1 MKKDGFKMSDSD
13 DKPFECTA
21 PGCGQRFANNDHLE
35 RHKQK
40 HQLTLKFGLLK
51 GSDLSVADQTPTP
64 TRFLRNCEEEGL
76 FQDLDNPFDQDFKR
90 ATVPDQASNSSS
102 AHPTSQLPTGHS
114 SLPNSTATSQNIIV
128 LDDSESKVLLSPPP
142 LTPSQTTKTTAASET
157 KKSVI
162 LTAPVSVLVRVPPH
176 IPPAIPAS
184 IAAPDAQVPS
194 ALPVPSHI
202 QSRANSASSA
212 MPIPSIPTPA
222 IVTSPNASSPPSFIG
237 SAKQRLKEQL
247 KLHQQANPS
256 NIIHRAM
263 TEAVD
268 MVTQQNGMPSPGN
281 HMNHSHNPTTIVVNT
296 QDCKRGPG
304 AGKRPRR
311 TQDEL
316 DPDERRKRFLER
328 NRAAATRCREKRK
341 IWVQQLEKKAEDLTT
356 TNSHLQSEI
365 TLLRTEVAQLKSLLL
380 AHKDCP
386 VTIAQQRNSQLLNH
400 QVGEQTNGVLNAA
413 NSHGE
418 PTTAE
423 DVATSA
429 LTQMAHR
436 ATLELENLAATTI
449 ASVSNAQGVVTTN
462 SNPIGV

>member
-40 HQLTLKFGLLK
+40 HQLTLKFGVLK
-51 GSDLSVADQTPTP
+51 GPDLSVADQTPTP
-64 TRFLRNCEEEGL
+64 TRFLRNCEEVGL
-76 FQDLDNPFDQDFKR
+76 FQDLENPFDQDFKR
-90 ATVPDQASNSSS
+90 ATVPDQAPNSSS
-102 AHPTSQLPTGHS
+102 AHPTTHL
-114 SLPNSTATSQNIIV
+114 STTTTSSQNIIV
-128 LDDSESKVLLSPPP
+128 LNESESKVLLSPPP
-142 LTPSQTTKTTAASET
+142 LAPSQIRITTTAAET
-157 KKSVI
+157 KKS
-162 LTAPVSVLVRVPPH
+162 APASVLVRIPPH

-202 QSRANSASSA
+202 HSRANSTSST

-222 IVTSPNASSPPSFIG
+222 IVTSPNASSPPSFVG

-247 KLHQQANPS
+247 KLHQQANPG
-256 NIIHRAM
+256 NIIHRAF

-268 MVTQQNGMPSPGN
+268 MVTKQNGLPSPGN
-281 HMNHSHNPTTIVVNT
+281 HVNNSHNPSAIVANT
-296 QDCKRGPG
+296 QDSKRVPVG
-304 AGKRPRR
+304 GKRPRR

-341 IWVQQLEKKAEDLTT
+341 IWVQQLEKKAEDLTN
-356 TNSHLQSEI
+356 TNAHLQSEI

-386 VTIAQQRNSQLLNH
+386 VTIAQQRNSQLLSD
-400 QVGEQTNGVLNAA
+400 QTNGVITAA

-418 PTTAE
+418 PATAE

-449 ASVSNAQGVVTTN
+449 SSVSNTQGVITTN

>member
-1 MKKDGFKMSDSD
+1 MRKEGFKMEESD
-13 DKPFECTA
+13 DKPFQCTT

-40 HQLTLKFGLLK
+40 HQLTLKFGSLK
-51 GSDLSVADQTPTP
+51 GTDLTVADQTPTP

-90 ATVPDQASNSSS
+90 AADQPSNSSTSHSS
-102 AHPTSQLPTGHS
+102 AHLSDHNQASLASNGAPTQSV
-114 SLPNSTATSQNIIV
+114 IV
-128 LDDSESKVLLSPPP
+128 IEEAEPKLQ
-142 LTPSQTTKTTAASET
+142 LTPPVENNTAADT
-157 KKSVI
+157 KKVI
-162 LTAPVSVLVRVPPH
+162 ISAAPVSVLVRVPPH

-194 ALPVPSHI
+194 ALPVPSHLHG
-202 QSRANSASSA
+202 RLNSTSSS

-222 IVTSPNASSPPSFIG
+222 IVSSPSASSPPSFMG

-247 KLHQQANPS
+247 KMNQAAQSN

-268 MVTQQNGMPSPGN
+268 MVTSQHNGLPVSPANHINHQQTTVITHNSP
-281 HMNHSHNPTTIVVNT
+281 
-296 QDCKRGPG
+296 QDTKKMSG
-304 AGKRPRR
+304 ASKRPRR

-341 IWVQQLEKKAEDLTT
+341 IWVQQLEKKADDLSN
-356 TNSHLQSEI
+356 TNAHLQSEI

-386 VTIAQQRNSQLLNH
+386 VTIAQQRNAQMLNH
-400 QVGEQTNGVLNAA
+400 QVGEQTNGVHTN
-413 NSHGE
+413 NSHG
-418 PTTAE
+418 TDAASAE

-436 ATLELENLAATTI
+436 ATLELENLAATTMS
-449 ASVSNAQGVVTTN
+449 SVITTN
-462 SNPIGV
+462 TNPIGV

>member
-1 MKKDGFKMSDSD
+1 MEESD
-13 DKPFECTA
+13 DKPFQCTT

-40 HQLTLKFGLLK
+40 HQLTLKFGSLK
-51 GSDLSVADQTPTP
+51 GTDLTVADQTPTP

-90 ATVPDQASNSSS
+90 AADQPSNSSTSHSS
-102 AHPTSQLPTGHS
+102 AHLSDHNQASLASNGAPTQSV
-114 SLPNSTATSQNIIV
+114 IV
-128 LDDSESKVLLSPPP
+128 IEEAEPKLQ
-142 LTPSQTTKTTAASET
+142 LTPPVENNTAADT
-157 KKSVI
+157 KKVI
-162 LTAPVSVLVRVPPH
+162 ISAAPVSVLVRVPPH

-194 ALPVPSHI
+194 ALPVPSHLHG
-202 QSRANSASSA
+202 RLNSTSSS

-222 IVTSPNASSPPSFIG
+222 IVSSPSASSPPSFMG

-247 KLHQQANPS
+247 KMNQAAHSN

-268 MVTQQNGMPSPGN
+268 MVTSQHNGLPVSPANHINHQQTTVITHNSP
-281 HMNHSHNPTTIVVNT
+281 
-296 QDCKRGPG
+296 QDTKKMSG
-304 AGKRPRR
+304 ASKRPRR

-341 IWVQQLEKKAEDLTT
+341 IWVQQLEKKADDLSN
-356 TNSHLQSEI
+356 TNAHLQSEI

-386 VTIAQQRNSQLLNH
+386 VTIAQQRNAQMLNH
-400 QVGEQTNGVLNAA
+400 QVGEQTNGVHTN
-413 NSHGE
+413 NSHG
-418 PTTAE
+418 TDAASAE

-436 ATLELENLAATTI
+436 ATLELENLAATTMS
-449 ASVSNAQGVVTTN
+449 SVITTN
-462 SNPIGV
+462 TNPIGV

>member
-1 MKKDGFKMSDSD
+1 MSDSD

-40 HQLTLKFGLLK
+40 HQLTLKFGSLR
-51 GSDLSVADQTPTP
+51 GTDISVADQTPTP

-90 ATVPDQASNSSS
+90 ATVPEQSSNSSN
-102 AHPTSQLPTGHS
+102 AHPTAQLS
-114 SLPNSTATSQNIIV
+114 SGQNSVASSDTPSQNVIV
-128 LDDSESKVLLSPPP
+128 IEESESKVLLRPPP
-142 LTPSQTTKTTAASET
+142 LTPSQIATTTAGTET

-184 IAAPDAQVPS
+184 IAAPNAQVPS

-202 QSRANSASSA
+202 HSRANSATST

-222 IVTSPNASSPPSFIG
+222 IVSSPNASSPPSFVG

-247 KLHQQANPS
+247 KLHQQSNPS

-268 MVTQQNGMPSPGN
+268 MVTQQNGMASPGN
-281 HMNHSHNPTTIVVNT
+281 HMNHSDHPTTIVANT
-296 QDCKRGPG
+296 SVTAQESKRSSG
-304 AGKRPRR
+304 ASKRPRR

-341 IWVQQLEKKAEDLTT
+341 IWVQQLEKKAEDLTN
-356 TNSHLQSEI
+356 TNAHLQNEI

-400 QVGEQTNGVLNAA
+400 QVAEQTNGVITA

-418 PTTAE
+418 PASAE

-436 ATLELENLAATTI
+436 ATLELESLAATTM
-449 ASVSNAQGVVTTN
+449 ASVSNAQGVITTN
-462 SNPIGV
+462 TNPIGV

>member
-1 MKKDGFKMSDSD
+1 MRKEGFKMEESD
-13 DKPFECTA
+13 DKPFQCTT

-40 HQLTLKFGLLK
+40 HQLTLKFGSLK
-51 GSDLSVADQTPTP
+51 GTDLTVADQTPTP

-90 ATVPDQASNSSS
+90 AADQPSNSSTSHSS
-102 AHPTSQLPTGHS
+102 AHLSDHSQASLASNGAPTQSV
-114 SLPNSTATSQNIIV
+114 IV
-128 LDDSESKVLLSPPP
+128 IEEAEPKLQ
-142 LTPSQTTKTTAASET
+142 LTPPVENNTAADT
-157 KKSVI
+157 KKVI
-162 LTAPVSVLVRVPPH
+162 ISAAPVSVLVRVPPH

-194 ALPVPSHI
+194 ALPVPSHLHG
-202 QSRANSASSA
+202 RLNSTSSS

-222 IVTSPNASSPPSFIG
+222 IVSSPSASSPPSFMG

-247 KLHQQANPS
+247 KMNQAAQSN

-268 MVTQQNGMPSPGN
+268 MVTSQHNGLPVSPANHINHQQTTVITHNSP
-281 HMNHSHNPTTIVVNT
+281 
-296 QDCKRGPG
+296 QDTKKMSG
-304 AGKRPRR
+304 ASKRPRR

-341 IWVQQLEKKAEDLTT
+341 IWVQQLEKKADDLSN
-356 TNSHLQSEI
+356 TNAHLQSEI

-386 VTIAQQRNSQLLNH
+386 VTIAQQRNAQMLNH
-400 QVGEQTNGVLNAA
+400 QVGEQTNGVHTN
-413 NSHGE
+413 NSHG
-418 PTTAE
+418 TDAASAE

-436 ATLELENLAATTI
+436 ATLELENLAATTMS
-449 ASVSNAQGVVTTN
+449 SVITTN
-462 SNPIGV
+462 TNPIGV

>member
-40 HQLTLKFGLLK
+40 HQLTLKFGVLK
-51 GSDLSVADQTPTP
+51 GPDLSVADQTPTP
-64 TRFLRNCEEEGL
+64 TRFLRNCEEVGL
-76 FQDLDNPFDQDFKR
+76 FQDLENPFDQDFKR
-90 ATVPDQASNSSS
+90 ATVPDQAPNSSS
-102 AHPTSQLPTGHS
+102 AHPTTQL
-114 SLPNSTATSQNIIV
+114 STTTTSSQNIIV
-128 LDDSESKVLLSPPP
+128 LNESESKVLLSPPP
-142 LTPSQTTKTTAASET
+142 LAPSQIRITTTAAET
-157 KKSVI
+157 KKS
-162 LTAPVSVLVRVPPH
+162 APASVLVRIPPH

-202 QSRANSASSA
+202 HSRANSTSST

-222 IVTSPNASSPPSFIG
+222 IVTSPNASSPPSFVG

-247 KLHQQANPS
+247 KLHQQANPG
-256 NIIHRAM
+256 NIIHRAF

-268 MVTQQNGMPSPGN
+268 MVTKQNGLPSPGN
-281 HMNHSHNPTTIVVNT
+281 HVNNSHNPSAIVANT
-296 QDCKRGPG
+296 QDSKRVPVG
-304 AGKRPRR
+304 GKRPRR

-328 NRAAATRCREKRK
+328 NR
-341 IWVQQLEKKAEDLTT
+341 W
-356 TNSHLQSEI
+356 SEI

-400 QVGEQTNGVLNAA
+400 QVGDQTNGVITAA

-418 PTTAE
+418 PATAE

-449 ASVSNAQGVVTTN
+449 SSVSNTQGVITTN